1 MIISQDVFNKECM
14 TSEYIFKSEVLGGDV
29 RVRDLSIYE
38 TEEFRRLF
46 AENQLFAVYYAA
58 SRVCVEPKIPEN
70 ALEEGKQKLLAFVN
84 EIVSNI
90 QYFGMS
96 EEEKKE
102 AVEKQ
107 LKLQEE
113 QKEEPTKEENKKK
126 QKRKGTSS

>member
-38 TEEFRRLF
+38 ADEFRRLF
-46 AENQLFAVYYAA
+46 SENQLFAVYYAA
-58 SRVCVEPKIPEN
+58 SCVCVEPKIPEN
-70 ALEEGKQKLLAFVN
+70 ALEGGTQKLLAFVN

-102 AVEKQ
+102 AIEKQ
-107 LKLQEE
+107 
-113 QKEEPTKEENKKK
+113 QKVLLETKEETTQEENQKK
-126 QKRKGTSS
+126 QKRKDTSS